1 MRLGETLG
9 DFVHMPAMRAD
20 SGDKTYDLTQ
30 TSFFATR
37 LQVARFPPT
46 VAFEF
51 SELHVPPILAFCA
64 AALLVGLDVT
74 GKVQLLI
81 QVLNFASNSATVI
94 PNVVLNAAT

>member
-9 DFVHMPAMRAD
+9 DFVHMPAMRAE

-37 LQVARFPPT
+37 LHVAFFPPM

-51 SELHVPPILAFCA
+51 SELQAPPVFAF
-64 AALLVGLDVT
+64 
-74 GKVQLLI
+74 
-81 QVLNFASNSATVI
+81 
-94 PNVVLNAAT
+94 